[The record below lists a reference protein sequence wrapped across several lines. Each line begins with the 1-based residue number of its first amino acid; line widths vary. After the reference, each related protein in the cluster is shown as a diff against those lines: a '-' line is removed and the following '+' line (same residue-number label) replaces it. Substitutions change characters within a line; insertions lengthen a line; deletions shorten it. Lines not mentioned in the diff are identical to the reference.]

1 MAQSMPELKFSGFG
15 TLSAVHSDDDS
26 SDFKGTL
33 FQPKGAGHTRGT
45 SFDPDSKLGVQLNA
59 VFNDKISAV
68 VQVVSQYQYDNSYT
82 PKVEWANFK
91 YQVTP
96 EFGVRFGRIA
106 APSYLL
112 SESRFVGYANVSVR
126 PPVEAYGVLSITS
139 NDGIDATYRKEFLGA
154 NHSIQAFYGKSK
166 ASLSATSSVESN
178 PNWGFNDT
186 VEIGSLTLRAGYNSL
201 QLKAIIPSV
210 DGLFTGLRGL
220 SAGFAQVPL
229 PAFADA
235 SAQALSLVQKYDLGD
250 MKVSAVALGMN
261 YDPGA
266 WFVTSEFVAFKGNGF
281 LSDQRAW
288 YVSGGYRFGTL
299 TPYATYSSVK
309 ADIQAEAG
317 ISTAG
322 LSAVPPLAGG
332 AAALNAGLNAT
343 LLAFTPTQS
352 TVSVGMRWDFM
363 KNVAFKA
370 QVDHLTTG
378 NKSNGRL
385 TAYPGFVVGSS
396 VNLAT
401 LALDFVF

>member
-1 MAQSMPELKFSGFG
+1 MVSFSC
-15 TLSAVHSDDDS
+15 
-26 SDFKGTL
+26 
-33 FQPKGAGHTRGT
+33 
-45 SFDPDSKLGVQLNA
+45 
-59 VFNDKISAV
+59 
-68 VQVVSQYQYDNSYT
+68 
-82 PKVEWANFK
+82 WK
-91 YQVTP
+91 YSLRI
-96 EFGVRFGRIA
+96 RFTALCA
-106 APSYLL
+106 AL
-112 SESRFVGYANVSVR
+112 VAC
-126 PPVEAYGVLSITS
+126 GVLSITS
-139 NDGIDATYRKEFLGA
+139 NDGIHATFRKEFLGA

-166 ASLSATSSVESN
+166 ANLSTTSSVESN

-201 QLKAIIPSV
+201 QLKATIPSV

-220 SAGFAQVPL
+220 SAGLAQVPL

-322 LSAVPPLAGG
+322 LSAVPQLAGG

-370 QVDHLTTG
+370 QFDHLTTG
-378 NKSNGRL
+378 DKSHGRL
-385 TAYPGFVVGSS
+385 TAYPGFVDGSS